1 VSNGYD
7 AKRLFCSKYA
17 HVFNGLQGQHFS
29 GPTMSMKQ
37 GAILKAGAARTSEAN
52 RVPLYRC
59 DVSLREGGCFACG
72 VKGVA
77 NMTTAKILAT
87 VAALV
92 SLPSLALAQTV
103 VIVTSPYS
111 GGYAQP
117 SAGGYAQPY
126 SGGYAQ
132 PYYGGYS
139 YGRPYSGYY
148 AYAPA
153 YSGYVPGY
161 VYGWQ
166 RW

>member
-1 VSNGYD
+1 
-7 AKRLFCSKYA
+7 
-17 HVFNGLQGQHFS
+17 
-29 GPTMSMKQ
+29 
-37 GAILKAGAARTSEAN
+37 
-52 RVPLYRC
+52 
-59 DVSLREGGCFACG
+59 
-72 VKGVA
+72 
-77 NMTTAKILAT
+77 MTTAKILAI
-87 VAALV
+87 VAVLV

-117 SAGGYAQPY
+117 YAGGYAQPYAGGNAQPY

-148 AYAPA
+148 AYAPTSP
-153 YSGYVPGY
+153 YIGYVPGY
-161 VYGWQ
+161 VSGWQ

>member
-1 VSNGYD
+1 
-7 AKRLFCSKYA
+7 
-17 HVFNGLQGQHFS
+17 
-29 GPTMSMKQ
+29 
-37 GAILKAGAARTSEAN
+37 
-52 RVPLYRC
+52 
-59 DVSLREGGCFACG
+59 
-72 VKGVA
+72 
-77 NMTTAKILAT
+77 MTTAKILAI
-87 VAALV
+87 VAVLV

-103 VIVTSPYS
+103 VIVTTPYS

-117 SAGGYAQPY
+117 YAGGYAQPY

-132 PYYGGYS
+132 PYHGGNS

>member
-1 VSNGYD
+1 VG
-7 AKRLFCSKYA
+7 
-17 HVFNGLQGQHFS
+17 
-29 GPTMSMKQ
+29 
-37 GAILKAGAARTSEAN
+37 
-52 RVPLYRC
+52 
-59 DVSLREGGCFACG
+59 G
-72 VKGVA
+72 VKGVE
-77 NMTTAKILAT
+77 NMTTAKILAI
-87 VAALV
+87 VAVLV

-117 SAGGYAQPY
+117 YAGDYAQPY